1 MKDKYPVTCF
11 YGVPIKLDNSGHYIF
26 NTEIKIHAWRN
37 GKHTKGK
44 FLKLGQLFLTE
55 NNLLVAI
62 VGATKLSFKNRH
74 NFVPL
79 ERFTK
84 EFISDEMLE
93 IAIKKFKE
101 EVV

>member
-44 FLKLGQLFLTE
+44 FLKLGQLF
-55 NNLLVAI
+55 
-62 VGATKLSFKNRH
+62 FNREQFTSG
-74 NFVPL
+74 NR
-79 ERFTK
+79 ERN
-84 EFISDEMLE
+84 
-93 IAIKKFKE
+93 
-101 EVV
+101 